1 MNKWIET
8 LGSVAPVL
16 ATALGGPLAG
26 TATKFIAGK
35 LLGNEDANNEDI
47 SSAIIG
53 ASPDTLVQLK
63 QIDLDFKVEMERA
76 GVDVFKIKAGDKRN
90 ARKEHKDSWMPAF
103 LSVGLTLSVAGIIY
117 LLFFMEPPEGSRD
130 VLFMVLGVLIKEWGG
145 AMQYWFGTTRSSQL
159 KTAMIK

>member
-1 MNKWIET
+1 MNKWVET
-8 LGSVAPVL
+8 LGAVAPVL

-26 TATKFIAGK
+26 TATKFIADK
-35 LLGNEDANNEDI
+35 LLGNENATIEDI
-47 SSAIIG
+47 SSAVVG
-53 ASPDTLVQLK
+53 ASPDILVQLK

-90 ARKEHKDSWMPAF
+90 ARKEHKDSWMPSF
-103 LSVGLTLSVAGIIY
+103 LSIGLTLSVAGIIY
-117 LLFFMEPPEGSRD
+117 LLFFMEPPEGSKD

-145 AMQYWFGTTRSSQL
+145 SMQYWFGTTRSSQL